1 MMSASFT
8 GNSSSSSTRLALCST
23 SKYKYFLLLS
33 KSNRDVKPSNFAVG
47 RTPQVSFC
55 HGDDQQNLGH
65 GVGADDDEEE
75 GIDAEQMLAMTS
87 FRQLA
92 NRKNLNNL
100 LIKNLSDNAANL
112 HA

>member
-87 FRQLA
+87 FRQCGESTCLTSA
-92 NRKNLNNL
+92 SLDSTQMPMER
-100 LIKNLSDNAANL
+100 
-112 HA
+112 